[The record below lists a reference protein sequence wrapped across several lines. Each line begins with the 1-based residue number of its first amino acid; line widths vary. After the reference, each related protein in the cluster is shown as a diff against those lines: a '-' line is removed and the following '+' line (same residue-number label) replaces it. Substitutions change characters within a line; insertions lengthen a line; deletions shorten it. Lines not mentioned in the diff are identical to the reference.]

1 MSAIK
6 KVNKEAVA
14 TNIQPCYHA
23 VFSLNASFNLH
34 HKVTE
39 Y

>member
-14 TNIQPCYHA
+14 TNIQPCFHA
-23 VFSLNASFNLH
+23 VFSLNVSINLRH
-34 HKVTE
+34 YDTE